1 MSEETR
7 VSKIRSLQTSDTGI
21 IRNECEIK
29 KIWKTCIKNNKMRND
44 QAYQKKNQIL
54 QEENLVIQNYKSN
67 EWV

>member
-1 MSEETR
+1 MKNHKIQKKIRSHDLMSEETR

-44 QAYQKKNQIL
+44 QAY
-54 QEENLVIQNYKSN
+54 
-67 EWV
+67 